1 MPTLNSLRGKP
12 NAILPTK
19 EDSQL
24 AAESSRILS
33 ALTDNGDFRVQLE
46 GGQQLVLPS
55 AVKTLLTHLLTE
67 MSRGNA
73 VTIIPI
79 HAELT
84 TQEAADFLNIS
95 RPFLIGLLDKGEI
108 KFHTVGTH
116 RRIRFE
122 DLTTYKDKKD
132 RESNDAMTELTKQ
145 AQELRMGY

>member
-12 NAILPTK
+12 NAVLPTK
-19 EDSQL
+19 EDSQR

-33 ALTDNGDFRVQLE
+33 ALKDNGDFRVQLE

>member
-12 NAILPTK
+12 NAVLPTK
-19 EDSQL
+19 EDSQR

-33 ALTDNGDFRVQLE
+33 ALKDNGDFRVQLE

-95 RPFLIGLLDKGEI
+95 RPFLIGLLEKGEI

>member
-95 RPFLIGLLDKGEI
+95 RPFLIGLLEKGEI